1 MNVMFCSY
9 KESMYI
15 VLESEQIE
23 MIFYVNDY
31 KILKGVFKSCVVGKE
46 KVIERN
52 MVWVELGCGDVMVK
66 FIV

>member
-1 MNVMFCSY
+1 
-9 KESMYI
+9 
-15 VLESEQIE
+15 